1 MGGNQL
7 ALVLLPDST
16 SAILAAQT
24 RRQALISLVQRRSF
38 PELKPGE
45 RHRLGSH
52 SSRGASGGRQE
63 RGPGLR
69 TEPAEKAG
77 GRVQP
82 AQGPAVCV
90 ETSSDDW
97 PTGRSLSLAL
107 TAETLA
113 KWLLLLLLLET
124 STATLNG
131 SSAAERVHSAAPQSR
146 ICVSPWQQRS
156 AGLQAADADVESGSW
171 KPLVPYTA
179 TDIILDL
186 LWSRMLSWFPWRP
199 AEKLLLVLLQRWFRM
214 VVQVGAVSHSS
225 WRNV

>member
-7 ALVLLPDST
+7 TLVLLPDST
-16 SAILAAQT
+16 SAILAAQI
-24 RRQALISLVQRRSF
+24 RRQALISMVQRRSF

-45 RHRLGSH
+45 RHRLGSN

-77 GRVQP
+77 GWVQL

-90 ETSSDDW
+90 EMSSDDW
-97 PTGRSLSLAL
+97 PTGRSLSLTL

-113 KWLLLLLLLET
+113 KWLLLLLET

-146 ICVSPWQQRS
+146 ICVSPWQQWS
-156 AGLQAADADVESGSW
+156 AGREAGDTDVESGSW
-171 KPLVPYTA
+171 QPLVPYTA
-179 TDIILDL
+179 ADIILDL

-199 AEKLLLVLLQRWFRM
+199 A
-214 VVQVGAVSHSS
+214 
-225 WRNV
+225 